1 MQGMVGFRNIAVHDY
16 REIDEDILKD
26 VIENHLTDLLDFA
39 RIILELVIE
48 FISDTPDCQY
58 VFRRVWIRFYLFSQF
73 SDKGH
78 NVAVI

>member
-1 MQGMVGFRNIAVHDY
+1 MAKTLRFPC
-16 REIDEDILKD
+16 
-26 VIENHLTDLLDFA
+26 DFA